1 MKTAVCAGSFDPVTL
16 GHLDVI
22 CRAAELFDQVYV
34 CAVVNSEKSHGLFT
48 PQQRLCLLKKA
59 LQHLPNVSAE
69 QYGGLV
75 ADYARERQADVL
87 VRGIR
92 GAGDAGDELLM
103 AQVNYDLG
111 GMDTVLF
118 PARKE
123 HVYLSSTV
131 VRELLQHG
139 ADLRPYVPET
149 ILEDIQIFWD
159 SNKRK

>member
-1 MKTAVCAGSFDPVTL
+1 M
-16 GHLDVI
+16 
-22 CRAAELFDQVYV
+22 
-34 CAVVNSEKSHGLFT
+34 
-48 PQQRLCLLKKA
+48 
-59 LQHLPNVSAE
+59 
-69 QYGGLV
+69 
-75 ADYARERQADVL
+75 